1 MIKIIK
7 INKLVRNIFIFIL
20 IIILL
25 LAFSSSYTSFS
36 IDNLAYV
43 IAIAID
49 KGSTNN
55 NMQVTFQFKKPSSI
69 TDTGTTEKEITV
81 LNTVEANSINS
92 AINLMNSY
100 IGKEINL
107 SHCKLVVFSEEVA
120 IEGISDEIYTLVNN
134 IQIRPSTNII
144 ISKTQAKD
152 YVENSKPSLESL
164 PTKYYEIFTNSS
176 KYTGY
181 TTDSTI
187 GDFFNGITCTS
198 CEPYAILGG
207 VIDESINNL
216 SEFSSS
222 NPLDAGN
229 IKSNET
235 SISRQ
240 TWC

>member
-1 MIKIIK
+1 
-7 INKLVRNIFIFIL
+7 
-20 IIILL
+20 
-25 LAFSSSYTSFS
+25 
-36 IDNLAYV
+36 
-43 IAIAID
+43 
-49 KGSTNN
+49 
-55 NMQVTFQFKKPSSI
+55 
-69 TDTGTTEKEITV
+69 
-81 LNTVEANSINS
+81 
-92 AINLMNSY
+92 MNSY

-120 IEGISDEIYTLVNN
+120 VEGISDEIYTLVNN